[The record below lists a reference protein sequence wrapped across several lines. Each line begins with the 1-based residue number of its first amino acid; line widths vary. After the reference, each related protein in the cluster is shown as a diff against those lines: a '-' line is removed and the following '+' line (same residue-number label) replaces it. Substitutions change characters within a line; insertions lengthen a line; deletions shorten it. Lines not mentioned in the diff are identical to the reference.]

1 MSDQRTAPR
10 SGSRLGASE
19 PAPGR
24 PGLSNVVISEFTKIT
39 SVRSFR
45 WILLSTPLITALTAV
60 ICGTTLPQTTEKSLD
75 EYAPVDQLAAFLYGT
90 YAIAILMF
98 AFSALVVSSEYSSKT
113 STTTL
118 VVTPRRGRVFVAKLA
133 VIASIS
139 AVVGLVAVLICVL
152 VGTAVTGGQLDVIEN
167 GLIRNTFWFALQPA
181 FYSVLAALVAV
192 IFRSV
197 AWGISI
203 TAAIFA
209 ILPAFLNAM
218 PSGVESLLKPITPV
232 AALHSIAGTP
242 VPGSSEDIGAYG
254 GVVVLAVWIAVFAL
268 WAWRRLSKD
277 DA

>member
-1 MSDQRTAPR
+1 MSEQRTAPR
-10 SGSRLGASE
+10 SGSRLGSAE

-24 PGLSNVVISEFTKIT
+24 PGLFNVVVSEFTKIT

-90 YAIAILMF
+90 YAIAIVMF

-133 VIASIS
+133 VIAALS
-139 AVVGLVAVLICVL
+139 AVVGLVAVLLCVL
-152 VGTAVTGGQLDVIEN
+152 VGTAVTGGQLDVIGN
-167 GLIRNTFWFALQPA
+167 GLVRNTFWFALQPV

-218 PSGVESLLKPITPV
+218 PSGVEELLKPITPV

-254 GVVVLAVWIAVFAL
+254 GVAVLAVWIAVFAL

>member
-1 MSDQRTAPR
+1 MSESTTATRPV
-10 SGSRLGASE
+10 GT

-24 PGLSNVVISEFTKIT
+24 PGIVDVVRSEYTKIT

-60 ICGTTLPQTTEKSLD
+60 ICGTTLPQTTDKSLD

-90 YAIAILMF
+90 YAITILMF
-98 AFSALVVSSEYSSKT
+98 AFSALIVSSEYSAKT

-118 VVTPRRGRVFVAKLA
+118 VVTPRRGRVFLAKLA
-133 VIASIS
+133 VIAAIS
-139 AVVGLVAVLICVL
+139 AVVGLVSVLVCVL
-152 VGTAVTGGQLDVIEN
+152 VGTAITGGDLDVLGN
-167 GLIRNTFWFALQPA
+167 GLLRNAFWFALQPV
-181 FYSVLAALVAV
+181 FYSVLAALVAL

-197 AWGISI
+197 AWGISL
-203 TAAIFA
+203 TGAVFA
-209 ILPAFLNAM
+209 VLPAFLNAM
-218 PSGVESLLKPITPV
+218 PEGIETALKPFTPV

-254 GVVVLAVWIAVFAL
+254 GIAVLAGWIVVFSL
-268 WAWRRLSKD
+268 WAWRRVSRD

>member
-1 MSDQRTAPR
+1 MSEQRTAHP
-10 SGSRLGASE
+10 SATGLGTSQ
-19 PAPGR
+19 PAPGK
-24 PGLSNVVISEFTKIT
+24 PGLSNVVVSEFTKIT

-45 WILLSTPLITALTAV
+45 AILLSTPLIAALTAV

-118 VVTPRRGRVFVAKLA
+118 VVTPRRGRVFVAKVI
-133 VIASIS
+133 VIAALS
-139 AVVGLVAVLICVL
+139 AIVGLVAVVVCVL
-152 VGTAVTGGQLDVIEN
+152 VGTGVTGGQMNVIGD
-167 GLIRNTFWFALQPA
+167 GLLRNAFWFALQPV
-181 FYSVLAALVAV
+181 FYSVLAALIAV
-192 IFRSV
+192 VFRSV
-197 AWGISI
+197 AWAISI
-203 TAAIFA
+203 TGAVFA

-218 PSGVESLLKPITPV
+218 PDGVESLLKPITPV

-254 GVVVLAVWIAVFAL
+254 GVAVLVVWIAVFAL
-268 WAWRRLSKD
+268 WAWRRLSRD